1 MTFSLESEHREF
13 ARVGAAVAVDYRFFS
28 DLMNDPALGGTCSG
42 TTSNLGAGG
51 LLLQG
56 TLPDAAWVPDLLL
69 GKIQVALALRL
80 PGGTVKAL
88 ARVAWIEDPR
98 QAGGPW
104 LLGLKFREITGAGRD
119 RILQHVIDA
128 RTAGW

>member
-13 ARVGAAVAVDYRFFS
+13 ARVGAAIAVDYRFYS
-28 DLMNDPALGGTCSG
+28 DLRNDLPGDACPG

-56 TLPDAAWVPDLLL
+56 PLPDPAWVPDLLL

-80 PGGTVKAL
+80 PGGAVKAL

-104 LLGLKFREITGAGRD
+104 LLGLKFREITAAGRD

-128 RTAGW
+128 RTPGW